1 MWANSNHI
9 KYADKTIATRDIK
22 VVIIEID
29 INTSSNDYTC
39 VNRGIKRTTTN
50 FEYNKK
56 SAIDRA
62 NYSIKC
68 SATRATLDF

>member
-1 MWANSNHI
+1 MDI
-9 KYADKTIATRDIK
+9 RIA
-22 VVIIEID
+22 IIGVD
-29 INTSSNDYTC
+29 INTSSNDYTF